1 MMEVAMELERMR
13 KCQGDFRDQ
22 ENSKEIEYETTELIG
37 PWDVASASTG
47 SCLNT
52 NTCSSLNV

>member
-1 MMEVAMELERMR
+1 MELERMR

-22 ENSKEIEYETTELIG
+22 ENSEEIEYETTELVG

-52 NTCSSLNV
+52 NASSSLNV